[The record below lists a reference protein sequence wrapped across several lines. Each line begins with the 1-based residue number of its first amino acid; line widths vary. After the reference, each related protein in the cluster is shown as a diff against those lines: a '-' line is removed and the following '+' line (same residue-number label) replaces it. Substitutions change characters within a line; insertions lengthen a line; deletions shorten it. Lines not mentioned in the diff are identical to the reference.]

1 MVSVKLYASNITQ
14 TTGGNYAEFTV
25 LNVLTGD
32 GATSTNTINGAN
44 STPNRPSTVSFTSFG
59 FDLPKG
65 ADINRVTVHYV
76 DARVSS
82 GNLNI
87 SAPSITLLGV
97 DGFVQRSSSPLMN
110 NTTEHN
116 IRWNK
121 PGIER
126 SSLNSDEFGVKI
138 DYPANTGNG
147 TGSVVLGDVYI
158 IIEYTPTEYTLQL
171 KKASGGYNQQDYVLE
186 ASVSNV
192 NLTSNNPS
200 MTISNPNGFTFKR
213 GEGTG
218 EWTSNGNIV
227 TWNPRLTNKVGTSTC
242 RLVYN
247 TNVTFPD
254 STTAYTGTFTIQ
266 ENTNNTSASHNA
278 VILHTPSSEGSE
290 TTTGTVSVTENSI
303 NSLTLLKPV
312 LNSEIP
318 VNLLLD
324 GACFAFPMNG
334 SNEPLFNSTT
344 TPVKYYLASANQ
356 WYDGTTYSNSK
367 YNCKL
372 ASDDYIT
379 KFKFT
384 NVGRYIIKC
393 YDIVSNSTDYT
404 TYSDLTPKAIIL
416 FEVEPAQ
423 DDLTIPNFTTL
434 TLSSEELNRLGD
446 GYEYILQSDVKHT
459 TTDTYERDWYTNN
472 RIGVCN
478 ASFEATPTDEQIYDN
493 AGYWSNALTS
503 VNTYESLECEFT
515 YNSNNPLYILI
526 TGDFPTETTTYGFD
540 NGTVSFTEPSII
552 EKQVYNGREPT
563 GTYPVPINNLLS
575 STGNSTLTVPTGS
588 TSTRIRLYDFPN
600 TTTGNY
606 AIRGIEIQ
614 GDIDS
619 TDNLVLY
626 ANIINPSGEMGQRS
640 IILTPNDNGKT
651 FTLGSLGDLWGFK
664 ILTLTDLGEWELELS
679 TSNILNNSPATLV
692 LGDITATF
700 YIEEVQTQ
708 NITVSID
715 GEDLSYYGAFIE
727 DVHIPEGLE
736 TDTKYLTID
745 GTDTNDAYRQNIREK
760 AIEVTFNISEC
771 DLKTSTDMLR
781 QVTKL
786 LVNER
791 DDYNRPIPKTI
802 TFSHYPND
810 YFEYILENTLD
821 ITTEVSG
828 YTVKA
833 KLVIPS
839 GTSYSLEDTITN
851 TVGYAQG
858 LAPVKPVITIQ
869 PSQPNIQLTETITSQ
884 TFNIGYNGDW
894 NNSIV
899 EIDCDNRRVYL
910 IHDDDKTD
918 ISQYVDHNVDWFRL
932 QGEYSFEG
940 VNCIIR
946 TVTFNERW

>member
-1 MVSVKLYASNITQ
+1 MTISTKFANNVTQ
-14 TTGGNYAEFTV
+14 TTGANYAEFTN
-25 LNVLTGD
+25 LNLLTEG
-32 GATSTNTINGAN
+32 GAISTITINGAS
-44 STPNRPSTVSFTSFG
+44 STPNRPSTLSFTGFG
-59 FDLPKG
+59 LDLPNG
-65 ADINRVTVHYV
+65 ADINKISVHYL
-76 DARVSS
+76 DGQISS
-82 GNLNI
+82 GNINI
-87 SAPSITLLGV
+87 PAPTITLLGV
-97 DGFVQRSSSPLMN
+97 NGFSKQSSSPLKN
-110 NTTEHN
+110 QTTTHTISWGNPSISRSELNANT
-116 IRWNK
+116 
-121 PGIER
+121 
-126 SSLNSDEFGVKI
+126 FGFKI

-147 TGSVVLGDVYI
+147 SGFLSVGNVYLV
-158 IIEYTPTEYTLQL
+158 IEYTPSEYSLQL

-186 ASVSNV
+186 ASISNL
-192 NLTSNNPS
+192 NLTSNNPRV
-200 MTISNPNGFTFKR
+200 TITNPSGFTFKR

-218 EWTSNGNIV
+218 EWTTSGSTV
-227 TWNPRLTNKVGTSTC
+227 TWNPKLSRSVGTSTC
-242 RLVYN
+242 RLVYD
-247 TNVTFPD
+247 TEVTFPD
-254 STTAYTGTFTIQ
+254 STTAYTGTFSMV
-266 ENTNNTSASHNA
+266 ENLNSTTTTHNA

-290 TTTGTVSVTENSI
+290 TVTGQVTITDNTI
-303 NSLTLLKPV
+303 ANLTLLKPEM
-312 LNSEIP
+312 NYEIP

-324 GACFAFPMNG
+324 GACFTFPMNEN
-334 SNEPLFNSTT
+334 NEPLFNNTS
-344 TPVKYYLASANQ
+344 TPVKYYLAGATT

-367 YNCKL
+367 YECKL
-372 ASDDYIT
+372 ASDDYIS
-379 KFKFT
+379 KIKFT
-384 NVGRYIIKC
+384 SVGRYIIKC
-393 YDIVSNSTDYT
+393 YDTVSNSTDYS
-404 TYSDLTPKAIIL
+404 TYEDLTPKAIIL
-416 FEVEPAQ
+416 LEVEPVRTSLAF
-423 DDLTIPNFTTL
+423 PNFTVLTL
-434 TLSSEELNRLGD
+434 TQEELNRLGD
-446 GYEYILQSDVKHT
+446 GYEYILQCDLKHT

-472 RIGVCN
+472 RIGICN
-478 ASFEATPTDEQIYDN
+478 ATFENTPTNEDIYNN
-493 AGYWSNALTS
+493 ADYWSNALST
-503 VNTYESLECEFT
+503 VNSYESLECEFT
-515 YNSNNPLYILI
+515 YNSDNPLYIII
-526 TGDFPTETTTYGFD
+526 TGDFTDETSTYGYD
-540 NGTVSFTEPSII
+540 KGEISFTEPCII
-552 EKQVYNGREPT
+552 EKQVYTGREQT
-563 GTYPVPINNLLS
+563 GTYPVPILNLLS
-575 STGNSTLTVPTGS
+575 STGNATLTVPTGS

-626 ANIINPSGEMGQRS
+626 ANIINPTGEMGQRS
-640 IILTPNDNGKT
+640 IILSPSDNGKT
-651 FTLGSLGDLWGFK
+651 FTLGSLGDLWGFN
-664 ILTLTDLGEWELELS
+664 ILTLTDLGSWELELS

-692 LGDITATF
+692 LRDITATF
-700 YIEEVQTQ
+700 YIEKVESQ

-736 TDTKYLTID
+736 TDTRYLTID

-760 AIEVTFNISEC
+760 TIDITFNISEC

-791 DDYNRPIPKTI
+791 DDYNRPIPKQV

-810 YFEYILENTLD
+810 YFEYVLENTLD

-839 GTSYSLEDTITN
+839 GTSYSIDDTVTN

-869 PSQPNIQLTETITSQ
+869 PSQPNIQLSETISDQ
-884 TFNIGYNGDW
+884 TFNIGYSGDW

-899 EIDCDNRRVYL
+899 EIDCDNRKVYL
-910 IHDDDKTD
+910 IDDDNRTD
-918 ISQYVDHNVDWFRL
+918 ISKYVDHNSDWFRL